1 MATPTPSPAEPAPG
15 SALALDPAL
24 ADPKAPPQRDRRMDF
39 LPDGALEGR
48 FDRSGDSL
56 SGAEAA
62 IKAPSGG
69 YSGIK
74 VDGLEGGPI
83 RARGSISDGAPVGL
97 LVLIALLLGWLI
109 WRFLFA
115 SGRVNFAG
123 QDGNR

>member
-1 MATPTPSPAEPAPG
+1 
-15 SALALDPAL
+15 
-24 ADPKAPPQRDRRMDF
+24 MDF

-48 FDRSGDSL
+48 FDRSSESL
-56 SGAEAA
+56 SGVQAGAGA
-62 IKAPSGG
+62 VDSG

-74 VDGLEGGPI
+74 VDGLEGGPL
-83 RARGSISDGAPVGL
+83 RARGAISDGAPLGL
-97 LVLIALLLGWLI
+97 LILVALLVGWLV